1 MKPIDWDIR
10 REGRLWS
17 HEEFDQRI
25 YQAPEKIEFVD
36 GIFASE
42 EERLL
47 VLDMLLENLGI
58 DRAIRFGKI
67 EDWKAAIADLENRQ
81 GFKSQL

>member
-10 REGRLWS
+10 SEGRRWS
-17 HEEFDQRI
+17 HEESDQRI
-25 YQAPEKIEFVD
+25 YQAPEKMEFVD

-42 EERLL
+42 QERLI
-47 VLDMLLENLGI
+47 VLGLLLENLGI

-67 EDWKAAIADLENRQ
+67 ED
-81 GFKSQL
+81 